1 MPRVIL
7 LNPFVKHY
15 AGSVFDLNEAVYA
28 SDWDVDERNLEK
40 QSRFANK
47 VYLLP
52 DAGNSRSA
60 ELPVQDTMLCPEE
73 IFININIKNGP
84 CQITAVKE
92 HPIDPETIQLITARF
107 LKVQLEGTLFPF
119 NNNILLL
126 STGEKK
132 FDTIEIYD
140 SLSNQKIQQFDGF
153 SDTKTINFQEAYP
166 GFYRVLFFNSQMP
179 VLELYLFKNF
189 PLVVSPIKYTNRFQC
204 IPTVW

>member
-15 AGSVFDLNEAVYA
+15 AGSVFDLNEAVYP

-52 DAGNSRSA
+52 DAGNGRSA
-60 ELPVQDTMLCPEE
+60 ELSVQDTMLCPEE
-73 IFININIKNGP
+73 IFTNIHIKNGP
-84 CQITAVKE
+84 CRITAVKE
-92 HPIDPETIQLITARF
+92 HPMDPENIQLITTR
-107 LKVQLEGTLFPF
+107 LLTVQLEGTLYPL
-119 NNNILLL
+119 NNNIILQ

-132 FDTIEIYD
+132 FDTIEIYN
-140 SLSNQKIQQFDGF
+140 SLSNQIIQELDGF
-153 SDTKTINFQEAYP
+153 SDTKTLNFQEAHP
-166 GFYRVLFFNSQMP
+166 GFYRVQLFNSQMP
-179 VLELYLFKNF
+179 VLELSLFKNF
-189 PLVVSPIKYTNRFQC
+189 PLVVSPIKYTNKFQC